1 MSMNG
6 PREPAA
12 AMRVAAATM
21 REMFIALLNEGF
33 TEDQA
38 LRIVGQILEASRP
51 Q

>member
-12 AMRVAAATM
+12 AMRVAAATV
-21 REMFIALLNEGF
+21 REMYIALIHEGF

-38 LRIVGQILEASRP
+38 LRVVGHILEASKP